1 MNIDTLT
8 DWPTVCAKC
17 VYPGVHRP
25 RHLDI
30 GPTYRCVGCGTRFT
44 VDFDAAEA
52 APGVLHSHT
61 SPAA

>member
-30 GPTYRCVGCGTRFT
+30 GPTYACISCGARWSIDL
-44 VDFDAAEA
+44 VPDPV
-52 APGVLHSHT
+52 APGVLRGVAV
-61 SPAA
+61 PAA